1 LGRPSAP
8 TICGGD
14 FKGRRLSVPEGRGT
28 RPARGRV
35 REAMF
40 GMVAAHVPGARVL
53 DIYAGSGAIGLE
65 ALSRGAAHATFV
77 ERWRVALGCLRSNI
91 ETCGVAAD
99 RARVLS
105 MDVSAWRAPRGEPF
119 DLVFADP
126 PFALL
131 EPLPPELVAP
141 GVLAPDARVV
151 VETPSER
158 LTPTTLPGLELLR
171 RREHGRSAIC
181 VYALK
186 PQAPPA

>member
-1 LGRPSAP
+1 LARSSAP
-8 TICGGD
+8 TISGGE
-14 FKGRRLSVPEGRGT
+14 FRGRRLAVPEGKAT

-40 GMVAAHVPGARVL
+40 GMVAEHVLDARVL
-53 DIYAGSGAIGLE
+53 DIYAGSGSLGLE

-77 ERWRVALGCLRSNI
+77 ERWRVALGCLRANI
-91 ETCGVAAD
+91 ETCGVGPD
-99 RARVLS
+99 RARVLPV
-105 MDVSAWRAPRGEPF
+105 DVSAWRALPDEPF

-158 LTPTTLPGLELLR
+158 FTPTTLPGLELLR
-171 RREHGRSAIC
+171 RREHGRSSIC
-181 VYALK
+181 VYGTV
-186 PQAPPA
+186 PQTPPT